1 MDFVTSAILGGALY
15 DLVSS
20 KVKLNASYIKAG
32 LDNIVNLEEKVASL
46 VAEELSKAEYR
57 KTASREELSAMIESS
72 PTLQKVITQL
82 NEKSQRVVNINAFG
96 DGDAFYGDKVLGDK
110 ITYNDN

>member
-1 MDFVTSAILGGALY
+1 MRA
-15 DLVSS
+15 
-20 KVKLNASYIKAG
+20 KLNTLKTKFKNTTTLTKSVALPGLLVIGAISLYI
-32 LDNIVNLEEKVASL
+32 
-46 VAEELSKAEYR
+46 AEELSKAEYR
-57 KTASREELSAMIESS
+57 KTASKEELSAMIESS

-110 ITYNDN
+110 ITYSDN